1 MRAHVDWKP
10 WVFCDELHTVMESA
24 RTSATPHEGPM
35 EPWVWMGQR

>member
-35 EPWVWMGQR
+35 EPCVWMGQR